1 MEKERENMEEQL
13 KITRESKGILN
24 MHPQKFAM
32 WLFMLTVLMIFAA
45 YTSAYIVRKGQ
56 GSWIPFDLPVTFL
69 YSTGI
74 IVLSSIFMQIGY
86 FEAKKNNKGKVI
98 LFTVLTLLSGIAFL
112 VMQFKGYGRLVDM
125 NLYFSD
131 PNNVSGSFIYVITGV
146 HAAHLISALV
156 FLIIVLI
163 TAFKV
168 ENIKDKLVR
177 MEICTTYWHF
187 LGGLWI
193 YLYLFLQLNQ

>member
-1 MEKERENMEEQL
+1 MEKEL
-13 KITRESKGILN
+13 KITRESKSILN

-32 WLFMLTVLMIFAA
+32 WLFLLTVLMIFAA

-56 GSWIPFDLPVTFL
+56 GNWIPFELPVTFL

-74 IVLSSIFMQIGY
+74 IVLSSVFMQLSY
-86 FEAKKNNKGKVI
+86 FAAAKNNVNGVR
-98 LFTVLTLLSGIAFL
+98 LYTLLTFIAGVVFL
-112 VMQFKGYGRLVDM
+112 MMQWTGYGKLIDM

-146 HAAHLISALV
+146 HAVHLISALIV
-156 FLIIVLI
+156 LLIVLI
-163 TAFKV
+163 TTFKV

-187 LGGLWI
+187 LGGLWV